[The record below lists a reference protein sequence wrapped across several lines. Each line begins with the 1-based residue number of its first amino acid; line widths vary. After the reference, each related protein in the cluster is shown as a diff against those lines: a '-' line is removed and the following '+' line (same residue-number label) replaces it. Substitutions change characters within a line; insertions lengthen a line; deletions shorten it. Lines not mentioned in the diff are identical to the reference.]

1 MHLAQILAG
10 PSMSASFEYFPPR
23 TEAGWGALFATIAE
37 CEALAPSFVSVTYG
51 AGGSTRAQTHDL
63 VVRLR
68 RDTSLDPMP
77 HLTCVG
83 HSAAE
88 IDGIL
93 ARYAEAGVSNVL
105 ALRGDPQPGGADG
118 DFAHA
123 ADLVTAIQ
131 RFNDAGRH
139 GAGTRFGVAVAGF
152 PEGHPQT
159 PNTLTQM
166 DHLKAKVD
174 AGADAIIT
182 QLFFDNHAFHD
193 WRERCEL
200 AGIRVPIVA
209 GIMPVT
215 SLSGLRRMADLAAGT
230 RYPAKLLRALAR
242 AGSDDEAVA
251 RVGTHWATEQCRDL
265 IDAGVAGLHFY
276 TLNKSAS
283 TRRIYETLGARTS
296 AQLRPG

>member
-1 MHLAQILAG
+1 
-10 PSMSASFEYFPPR
+10 
-23 TEAGWGALFATIAE
+23 
-37 CEALAPSFVSVTYG
+37 
-51 AGGSTRAQTHDL
+51 
-63 VVRLR
+63 
-68 RDTSLDPMP
+68 
-77 HLTCVG
+77 
-83 HSAAE
+83 
-88 IDGIL
+88 
-93 ARYAEAGVSNVL
+93 
-105 ALRGDPQPGGADG
+105 
-118 DFAHA
+118 
-123 ADLVTAIQ
+123 
-131 RFNDAGRH
+131 
-139 GAGTRFGVAVAGF
+139 VAVAGF

-159 PNTLTQM
+159 PNTLMQM

-242 AGSDDEAVA
+242 AGNDDEAVA

-265 IDAGVAGLHFY
+265 IDAGIAGIHFY

-283 TRRIYETLGARTS
+283 TRKIYETLGASTS
-296 AQLRPG
+296 AQLRPR